1 VIIWDRPKNF
11 RNIFELRF
19 AIIRGLTNRLVLKF
33 SKKLMQGTNGLRKK
47 QFCSDESSKLEFL
60 PNSNDI
66 L

>member
-1 VIIWDRPKNF
+1 MIIWDRPKNF

-33 SKKLMQGTNGLRKK
+33 SKKLMQGTNKK
-47 QFCSDESSKLEFL
+47 ICSDESSKLEFL